1 MPALGLDER
10 RNTLA
15 LSVPIRR
22 AAVALREAVD
32 VDQPFVVA
40 QLDDPPEH
48 ADGVVPV
55 GKIEDSDG
63 HALIA
68 AHVPQAQPLDVHV
81 DEDAALVPLVPGRGR
96 VRSAISAHS
105 GDDRSMQALQK
116 LNDLG
121 GKRCARQDAS
131 LR

>member
-55 GKIEDSDG
+55 GKIEHSDG
-63 HALIA
+63 YALIA
-68 AHVPQAQPLDVHV
+68 AHVPQAQPLEVHV
-81 DEDAALVPLVPGRGR
+81 DEDAAVVPGPAVYGAPSERTVAMTAACGSSRNSTSSAGSGARGR
-96 VRSAISAHS
+96 TRV
-105 GDDRSMQALQK
+105 
-116 LNDLG
+116 
-121 GKRCARQDAS
+121 
-131 LR
+131 